1 METFILKSMTDFVL
15 EQNEK
20 INKNFKKNI
29 LMTQGE
35 TLDELNNFVDVV
47 TNYANFL
54 KKPLKLGYFIPCDE
68 NDVPLEEPKH
78 YDLWNKHGSFTQYG
92 ESIVYKC
99 NKFYEAKQRVLFEGF
114 YLSEDGYFIESNI
127 IDFLYIDEEYCEN
140 KTIEDLS
147 KFYKLKLTETAKK
160 EIGYDKN
167 SNSKFSKWS
176 EK

>member
-54 KKPLKLGYFIPCDE
+54 KKPLKLGYFIACSEMDNPIIFYGGI
-68 NDVPLEEPKH
+68 PSKKKLELFE
-78 YDLWNKHGSFTQYG
+78 
-92 ESIVYKC
+92 
-99 NKFYEAKQRVLFEGF
+99 EAKQRVLFEGF
-114 YLSEDGYFIESNI
+114 EYDKENDWVTYNEFARFFVSELQNG
-127 IDFLYIDEEYCEN
+127 
-140 KTIEDLS
+140 KVEDL
-147 KFYKLKLTETAKK
+147 FKLIKDEITLTETSIK

-167 SNSKFSKWS
+167 
-176 EK
+176 

>member
-1 METFILKSMTDFVL
+1 MEHLIPMTEDSKFKNKEFI
-15 EQNEK
+15 
-20 INKNFKKNI
+20 KNFKKNI

-47 TNYANFL
+47 TNYAHFL

-78 YDLWNKHGSFTQYG
+78 YDLWKKHGSFTQYG

-99 NKFYEAKQRVLFEGF
+99 NKFYESKQRVLFEGF
-114 YLSEDGYFIESNI
+114 EYDG
-127 IDFLYIDEEYCEN
+127 LYIEYKINNLNRFFKDELR
-140 KTIEDLS
+140 KGTIEDLLVQIDD
-147 KFYKLKLTETAKK
+147 KIKLTETAKK